1 MLGSTQQ
8 NVILS
13 ETMQCVC
20 RVEHYLS
27 TQKEKNPVICNRWS
41 WRPGCRQMSEE
52 QEVELHVVSLTGKW
66 LRGLSYTESKS
77 VVTRGWEGNESV
89 VTRGW
94 ERQEII
100 KRKILQWIVS
110 NS

>member
-1 MLGSTQQ
+1 
-8 NVILS
+8 
-13 ETMQCVC
+13 
-20 RVEHYLS
+20 
-27 TQKEKNPVICNRWS
+27 
-41 WRPGCRQMSEE
+41 MSEE
-52 QEVELHVVSLTGKW
+52 QEVELHVVSLMGKW
-66 LRGLSYTESKS
+66 LRGLSYTENES

-100 KRKILQWIVS
+100 KRKILRWIVS